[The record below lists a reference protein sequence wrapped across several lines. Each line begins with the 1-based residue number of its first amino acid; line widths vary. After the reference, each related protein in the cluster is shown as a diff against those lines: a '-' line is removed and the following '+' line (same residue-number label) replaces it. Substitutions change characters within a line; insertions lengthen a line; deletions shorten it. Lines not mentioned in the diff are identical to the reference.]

1 VLQLHFI
8 QGDFAARGI
17 LSSQVISTAAVAHT
31 FLLVNGCDLEL
42 EPLAAYEFMIQSIA
56 GGVPFRPNPRVDHET
71 YSPRIVDSIGAVRL
85 LDKMELADQFVP
97 AILELAEA
105 RLSDVLIEIAVYP

>member
-1 VLQLHFI
+1 MGTRRRFESAPTVW
-8 QGDFAARGI
+8 
-17 LSSQVISTAAVAHT
+17 
-31 FLLVNGCDLEL
+31 
-42 EPLAAYEFMIQSIA
+42 
-56 GGVPFRPNPRVDHET
+56 
-71 YSPRIVDSIGAVRL
+71 IVQRSKL